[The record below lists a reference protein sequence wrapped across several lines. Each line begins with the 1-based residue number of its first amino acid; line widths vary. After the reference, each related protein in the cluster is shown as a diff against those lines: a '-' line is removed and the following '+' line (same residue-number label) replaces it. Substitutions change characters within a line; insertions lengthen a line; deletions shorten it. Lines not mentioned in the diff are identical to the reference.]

1 MPFAATEMYLEI
13 IIPSEESHT
22 EKERY
27 PMAALTCRLQ
37 REMIQV
43 NLRTKQKQAHRPEN
57 ELTVPRGKGGG
68 RDSRGVWDGHG
79 HTAVFN
85 MENQQGPAGQHRNSA
100 QCHVAAWMGGE
111 FGGEWIHV
119 WLSLFAV
126 QLKLSLIGY
135 TPMQNKKLIKEI
147 PLGRKK

>member
-85 MENQQGPAGQHRNSA
+85 MENQQGPAVQHRGLCS
-100 QCHVAAWMGGE
+100 MSRGSLDGR
-111 FGGEWIHV
+111 GV
-119 WLSLFAV
+119 WGRMDTCMAESLCCPAETV
-126 QLKLSLIGY
+126 INRLYPNAK
-135 TPMQNKKLIKEI
+135 
-147 PLGRKK
+147 